1 MSKVVFRKTA
11 QGTAEMT
18 TRTNAFTP
26 RVRRILILVDGKRTV
41 DQLRELAAADDLTH
55 SLSLLE
61 ESGMIEVLSAPSAT
75 GTPTAAGAPLPT
87 LQAFKDNPP
96 PDDPLRVQLARNFMI
111 NTIRAFLGTVG
122 TSAILTRLEEATSL
136 ETLRS
141 CFGEWYYLIT
151 TSRDGR
157 REAEALR
164 ERLLE
169 TI

>member
-11 QGTAEMT
+11 KGTEEMS

-41 DQLRELAAADDLTH
+41 DQVRELASADDLTH

-61 ESGMIEVLSAPSAT
+61 ESGMIEVLSAPSAN
-75 GTPTAAGAPLPT
+75 PSATAANAPLPPVH
-87 LQAFKDNPP
+87 AFRDNPP
-96 PDDPLRVQLARNFMI
+96 PNDPLRVQLARNFMI

-122 TSAILTRLEEATSL
+122 TSGLLMRLEEATSL
-136 ETLRS
+136 ETLRD

-164 ERLLE
+164 EKLLE

>member
-18 TRTNAFTP
+18 TRTGAFTP

-41 DQLRELAAADDLTH
+41 DQVRELASADDLTH

-61 ESGMIEVLSAPSAT
+61 ESGMIEVLSAPNVNRLA
-75 GTPTAAGAPLPT
+75 TAANAPLPPVH
-87 LQAFKDNPP
+87 AFRDNPP
-96 PDDPLRVQLARNFMI
+96 PHDPLRVQLARNFMI

-122 TSAILTRLEEATSL
+122 TSAMLMRLEEATSL
-136 ETLRS
+136 ETLRD

-164 ERLLE
+164 EKLLE